1 MKTIVVASGNK
12 AKIREICEIFQGYK
26 VVSMQEAG
34 FEGDIEENGL
44 TFTENAIIKA
54 RAVSEKL
61 GCISLADDSG
71 LCLYALRGAPGIYS
85 ARFCGRHGDDK
96 ANNALLLKKLA
107 DETDRRGYF
116 ESAVALCFPDGR
128 TVTASG
134 RTFGVI
140 LPEEYGTN
148 GFGYDPLFFSTE
160 IDKCFGIASPEE
172 KNAISHRG
180 RALRALSEKLKAEH
194 LL

>member
-1 MKTIVVASGNK
+1 MMTIVAASGNK
-12 AKIREICEIFQGYK
+12 SKLREIQEIFQDFT
-26 VVSMQEAG
+26 VIPMQEAG
-34 FEGDIEENGL
+34 FEGDIEETGS

-61 GCISLADDSG
+61 GCVALADDSG
-71 LCLYALRGAPGIYS
+71 LCMYALRGAPGVFS

-96 ANNALLLKKLA
+96 ANNMLLLKKLS

-128 TVTASG
+128 ILTASG
-134 RTFGVI
+134 RTYGVI
-140 LPEEYGTN
+140 LASEQGSN

-160 IDKCFGIASPEE
+160 IDKCFGLASPEE
-172 KNAISHRG
+172 KNAVSHRG
-180 RALRALSEKLKAEH
+180 RALRSLAEKLKEEN